1 MAIVQI
7 SRITQRKGLLVDLPQ
22 PLAGG
27 ELGWAVDERRLFIGN
42 GDLAD
47 GAPVIGNTEVLT
59 EFSDVLSF
67 ANQYIYQGQAAG
79 YAVQTG
85 ATSSAPVSQSIQS
98 RLDSFAVITD
108 FGATGDGV
116 TDVTADINRALFQL
130 YCREIN
136 PQVRRSLFFPAGVYI
151 VSDTL
156 LIPPFCTLYGEGAKS
171 TIIRFQVQTW
181 TNTVAYAQG
190 VLVESGGNYF
200 RSLVPVPIGEA
211 LPTYPSNNTYWAST
225 TLPTYMARTTDSL
238 QQTGVNIGTNGA
250 LTPGNI
256 RISGMQFES
265 NQTNNGLLLEYA
277 ENCFIDAV
285 TIKGPQTVSSIS
297 LGPVAAVGV
306 NLLSSATLLSK
317 NITFNNCHFT
327 GFSQGIISDNQ
338 IENVTFSNCAFDT
351 LFQGVVL
358 GGSPPVAGG
367 PTGTRI
373 VQSLFDQ
380 IAAQGISFINISRN
394 ISAYNTFYD
403 VGNGFL
409 GDAFPQ
415 TVIISLDGDKNVSV
429 GDVFERSNASA
440 EVYTRINI
448 DQTDAAVLGGN
459 MRFVQLYQSN
469 VLNTTRSNVI
479 ELGNYKRVA
488 GIEDVL
494 TGGGATQTLAI
505 VKCDTDEIPGFFFEY
520 TMIRAGKVR
529 TGRMTVVTGQSGTAG
544 TGFNWVDDYVDNGST
559 DVTLTPVHNGSLS
572 APAITINYAAAG
584 AGDGEIRY
592 SISHIS

>member
-67 ANQYIYQGQAAG
+67 ANQYTYQGLAAG

-85 ATSSAPVSQSIQS
+85 ATASAPVSQSIQS
-98 RLDSFAVITD
+98 RLDSYAVITD

-116 TDVTADINRALFQL
+116 TDVTADINRALFQMF
-130 YCREIN
+130 CREIN
-136 PQVRRSLFFPAGVYI
+136 PQIRRSLFFPAGTYVI
-151 VSDTL
+151 SDTL

-171 TIIRFQVQTW
+171 TIIKFEVLPW

-190 VLVESGGNYF
+190 VLVENSGNYF
-200 RSLVPVPIGEA
+200 RSLLPVPIGEA
-211 LPTYPSNNTYWAST
+211 LPTPPASNTYWQST
-225 TLPTYMARTTDSL
+225 TLPSYMARTTDSL

-250 LTPGNI
+250 LTPGNL

-265 NQTNNGLLLEYA
+265 DSTNNGVLIEYA

-285 TIKGPQTVSSIS
+285 TVQGPQTAASIS
-297 LGPVAAVGV
+297 VTPVAALGFEFT
-306 NLLSSATLLSK
+306 SSATL
-317 NITFNNCHFT
+317 ITRNVTINNSHIT
-327 GFSQGIISDNQ
+327 GFSIGAFSDQQ
-338 IENVTFSNCAFDT
+338 IENVSFTNTSFDT

-358 GGSPPVAGG
+358 GSGSPVNGG
-367 PTGTRI
+367 PTGTRV
-373 VQSLFDQ
+373 VQCLFDEV
-380 IAAQGISFINISRN
+380 AAQGIVFDGVSRN

-415 TVIISLDGDKNVSV
+415 YEIINLDANQNVSV
-429 GDVFERSNASA
+429 GDMFERGATAADLFPRIETNA
-440 EVYTRINI
+440 
-448 DQTDAAVLGGN
+448 TDAVVLGAN
-459 MRFVQLYQSN
+459 QRFVELYQN
-469 VLNTTRSNVI
+469 NAVDNTRRNVI
-479 ELGNYKRVA
+479 ELGAYKRVA
-488 GIEDVL
+488 GIADIINDDS
-494 TGGGATQTLAI
+494 AFNTLA
-505 VKCDTDEIPGFFFEY
+505 VVGGEIQAFLFEY
-520 TMIRAGKVR
+520 TIIRSDKVR
-529 TGRMTVVTGQSGTAG
+529 TGRMTVATGQTGTPG
-544 TGFNWVDDYVDNGST
+544 TGFSWVDDYVDNGNAA
-559 DVTLTPVHNGSLS
+559 VTLEAAHNGSIVDPEIS
-572 APAITINYAAAG
+572 INYTANG
-584 AGDGEIRY
+584 SGDGQIKY
-592 SISHIS
+592 SISYLY

>member
-1 MAIVQI
+1 VAIVQI

-85 ATSSAPVSQSIQS
+85 ATSSAPASQSIQS
-98 RLDSFAVITD
+98 RLDSYAVITD

-116 TDVTADINRALFQL
+116 TDVTADINRALFQMF
-130 YCREIN
+130 CREIN
-136 PQVRRSLFFPAGVYI
+136 PQIRRSLFFPAGVYI
-151 VSDTL
+151 ISDTI

-171 TIIRFQVQTW
+171 TIIKFQVQPW
-181 TNTVAYAQG
+181 TNTVSFAQG
-190 VLVESGGNYF
+190 VLVENGGNYF

-211 LPTYPSNNTYWAST
+211 LPTPPASNTYWAST
-225 TLPTYMARTTDSL
+225 TLSTYMARTTDSL

-250 LTPGNI
+250 LTPGNL

-265 NQTNNGLLLEYA
+265 DETNNGLLVEYA
-277 ENCFIDAV
+277 ENCFVDAV
-285 TIKGPQTVSSIS
+285 TIKGPQTTASIS
-297 LGPVAAVGV
+297 IAPVAATGV
-306 NLLSSATLLSK
+306 NLLSSATLVSK

-327 GFSQGIISDNQ
+327 GFSQGAVSDNQ

-380 IAAQGISFINISRN
+380 IAAQGITFINASRN

-415 TVIISLDGDKNVSV
+415 TVIIDLDANKNVSV

-440 EVYTRINI
+440 DVFARIDTN
-448 DQTDAAVLGGN
+448 TSDAIVLGEN
-459 MRFVQLYQSN
+459 QRFVELYQNN
-469 VLNTTRSNVI
+469 VLDTTRNNMLQ
-479 ELGNYKRVA
+479 LGNYKRIA
-488 GIEDVL
+488 GISDVINDDSAL
-494 TGGGATQTLAI
+494 GTLAV
-505 VKCDTDEIPGFFFEY
+505 VKADSNEIPAFVFEY
-520 TMIRAGKVR
+520 TIIRANKVR
-529 TGRMTVVTGQSGTAG
+529 TGRITVVTGQIGTAG
-544 TGFNWVDDYVDNGST
+544 TGFSWVDDYVDNGNT
-559 DVTLTPVHNGSLS
+559 AVTLEAVHNGDTSNPEIS
-572 APAITINYAAAG
+572 INYTANG
-584 AGDGEIRY
+584 SGDGAIRY
-592 SISHIS
+592 SISHLN